1 MYGLKAGTR
10 LYEAG
15 IPSNRA
21 SLRHGEIKSHG
32 GTNRSSRAERS
43 NAMKLRLDNISTSIQ
58 VITHRVMIV
67 DLIVSNG
74 QD

>member
-32 GTNRSSRAERS
+32 GTNRSSRAKRFKALKRWK
-43 NAMKLRLDNISTSIQ
+43 NN
-58 VITHRVMIV
+58 
-67 DLIVSNG
+67 LIKKK
-74 QD
+74 

>member
-1 MYGLKAGTR
+1 MLMYGLKAGTR

-32 GTNRSSRAERS
+32 GTNRSSRAKRFKALKRWGDS
-43 NAMKLRLDNISTSIQ
+43 PIKTS
-58 VITHRVMIV
+58 RV
-67 DLIVSNG
+67 
-74 QD
+74 

>member
-32 GTNRSSRAERS
+32 GTNRSSRAKRFKALKKWS
-43 NAMKLRLDNISTSIQ
+43 YKFIKVFLFFFLYFKY
-58 VITHRVMIV
+58 
-67 DLIVSNG
+67 
-74 QD
+74 